1 MTRDEVRKLADLAGW
16 TPTALS
22 MATEAEWARLEAF
35 AGLIHGYV
43 VHEEREAMLDRI
55 RPMIVQAEE
64 RGAKE
69 EREACAQLMEG
80 QHIWITNISAGALI
94 RARSAA

>member
-16 TPTALS
+16 TPTALA
-22 MATEAEWARLEAF
+22 MATEAEWARREAF

-43 VHEEREAMLDRI
+43 V
-55 RPMIVQAEE
+55 Q
-64 RGAKE
+64 E

-94 RARSAA
+94 RARSKA

>member
-16 TPTALS
+16 TPTALA

-43 VHEEREAMLDRI
+43 VHEEREACAKVCDQRKDQSRNHLVRSGLAVAALD
-55 RPMIVQAEE
+55 
-64 RGAKE
+64 
-69 EREACAQLMEG
+69 
-80 QHIWITNISAGALI
+80 I

>member
-1 MTRDEVRKLADLAGW
+1 MKRDEVRKLADLAGW
-16 TPTALS
+16 TPTALA

-43 VHEEREAMLDRI
+43 VH
-55 RPMIVQAEE
+55 
-64 RGAKE
+64 E

-94 RARSAA
+94 RARSKA

>member
-16 TPTALS
+16 TPTALA

-43 VHEEREAMLDRI
+43 VHEEREAC
-55 RPMIVQAEE
+55 
-64 RGAKE
+64 AK
-69 EREACAQLMEG
+69 G
-80 QHIWITNISAGALI
+80 
-94 RARSAA
+94 

>member
-1 MTRDEVRKLADLAGW
+1 MTRDEVRKLADIAGW
-16 TPTALS
+16 TPTALA

-43 VHEEREAMLDRI
+43 VHEEREACAAIL
-55 RPMIVQAEE
+55 
-64 RGAKE
+64 
-69 EREACAQLMEG
+69 EANA
-80 QHIWITNISAGALI
+80 SACSVGLANDLLLSNAAAI

>member
-16 TPTALS
+16 TPTALA

-43 VHEEREAMLDRI
+43 VHEEREAC
-55 RPMIVQAEE
+55 
-64 RGAKE
+64 AKVCE
-69 EREACAQLMEG
+69 DYGTSNTTKACAQ
-80 QHIWITNISAGALI
+80 AI

>member
-1 MTRDEVRKLADLAGW
+1 MTKEEIISLAWKAMLIEAVETTTQFDGVGSINVEFVAPRCALDCLERFADLVID
-16 TPTALS
+16 S
-22 MATEAEWARLEAF
+22 
-35 AGLIHGYV
+35 
-43 VHEEREAMLDRI
+43 
-55 RPMIVQAEE
+55 
-64 RGAKE
+64 